1 MLRLRAVDEV
11 LDVGAGAQTQF
22 SILGCHPSKEV
33 IFLVAGAFHV
43 VAYHLGGGKVQYL
56 GRVVSLGDGDRV
68 EAATGPPLST
78 RTCSSGP
85 SRCGGVVARWCAAS
99 RPSTAANSAASVSDH
114 TMLRA
119 AAA

>member
-1 MLRLRAVDEV
+1 VLRLRAVDEV

-56 GRVVSLGDGDRV
+56 GRIVSLGDGDRV
-68 EAATGPPLST
+68 EAAIPYRPCTVDAL
-78 RTCSSGP
+78 P
-85 SRCGGVVARWCAAS
+85 SYTWRVFSWHKRS
-99 RPSTAANSAASVSDH
+99 PFLPPSTAKTVRKNVLND
-114 TMLRA
+114 
-119 AAA
+119 